1 MTTVRGG
8 STDGSISVGSDTRP
22 ERARKPASVLPS
34 SVLKLEL
41 IDPYAPRVEAVWRV
55 LEERVSPSYFL
66 SWGWMENWLACL
78 PPHAAP
84 QLAVLTRDGEPMAA
98 AFLGKRRRNRHGFIP
113 SRTLHIN
120 NTGDI
125 AFDELCLE
133 HNSLLAVPDGGGSL
147 AKLIQLL
154 PDSWD
159 ELFLEAADA
168 ETVAALKAQP
178 LPAGMRLLIDR
189 EVKNYQI
196 DLDRVRASKD
206 GYVPLL
212 GSSTRA
218 QMRKAQRA
226 AGDVT
231 FEVAS
236 DDRHALDIYE
246 EMVALHQRSWRMRG
260 HPGAFADPWFDRF
273 HRRLIAR
280 RFRHGELQL
289 LRVKNAQMTIGCL
302 YNFVAAGRVLFYQC
316 GFGSPADR
324 HLRPGYLCHAHAIE
338 HCAKEGLAVYDL
350 LGGDARYKASLATDE
365 TSLVWARVQ
374 RRRLQFVV
382 EDRLRAWVKRSRA

>member
-1 MTTVRGG
+1 
-8 STDGSISVGSDTRP
+8 
-22 ERARKPASVLPS
+22 
-34 SVLKLEL
+34 
-41 IDPYAPRVEAVWRV
+41 
-55 LEERVSPSYFL
+55 
-66 SWGWMENWLACL
+66 MENWLACL
-78 PPHAAP
+78 PPHSAP
-84 QLAVLTRDGEPMAA
+84 QLAVLTREGEPVAA
-98 AFLGKRRRNRHGFIP
+98 CFLGKRRQTRHGFVP
-113 SRTLHIN
+113 TRTLHIN
-120 NTGDI
+120 NTGDG
-125 AFDELCLE
+125 AYDELCLE
-133 HNSLLAVPDGGGSL
+133 HNALLAVSDGGASL
-147 AKLIQLL
+147 AALISLL
-154 PDSWD
+154 PSSWD
-159 ELFLEAADA
+159 ELFLGAADS
-168 ETVAALKAQP
+168 ETVAELQAQS
-178 LPAGMRLLIDR
+178 LPEGMRVLIDR

-289 LRVKNAQMTIGCL
+289 IRVKNAQLTIGCL

-338 HCAKEGLAVYDL
+338 HCAKSGLAVYDL
-350 LGGDARYKASLATDE
+350 LGGDARYKSSLATDE
-365 TSLVWARVQ
+365 TRLVWARVQ